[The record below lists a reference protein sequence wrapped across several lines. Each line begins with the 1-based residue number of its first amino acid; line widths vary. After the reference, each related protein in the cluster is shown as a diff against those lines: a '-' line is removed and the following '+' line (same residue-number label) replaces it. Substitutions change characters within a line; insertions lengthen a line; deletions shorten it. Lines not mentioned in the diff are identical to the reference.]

1 MRRQGWAILAVILA
15 GGCVY
20 SMRPRYTS
28 VPLGSSGH
36 SYDVAAVQ
44 HNWEAV
50 ATTDCG
56 VHGWA
61 ELLIVYYP
69 RARDFA
75 AITRDATDLT
85 ELGDSAVRQT
95 GDSLLVIRANLP
107 IASRWIPL
115 WTSYDV
121 RFKRVAGRWES
132 AGTGPWP
139 PWVQC
144 GPTSKPMA
152 S

>member
-28 VPLGSSGH
+28 VPLGSIRSLLRCGGCPAQLGGP
-36 SYDVAAVQ
+36 SPPLIAAF
-44 HNWEAV
+44 
-50 ATTDCG
+50 TDGRNCSSS
-56 VHGWA
+56 
-61 ELLIVYYP
+61 YYP

-121 RFKRVAGRWES
+121 RFKR
-132 AGTGPWP
+132 
-139 PWVQC
+139 
-144 GPTSKPMA
+144 
-152 S
+152 